1 MLLLMATVT
10 RAKRRLGAFLLE
22 LRGQASRTTIDAAAE
37 LKTSDSTVS
46 RYESGHV
53 LPVWSTVLTLLRYY
67 DAGDAEHKRA
77 TQLWE
82 DAKDEAPPVR
92 LPAGTPKSFRR
103 LVSAER
109 EAETERTIERSVI
122 PGLLQTAEYA
132 RALVGAGH
140 RFNDPDAPVDRVVGP
155 RLTRQER
162 LVDPAP
168 LEFHAVIDE
177 ATIRRVVGSPDTMRD
192 QLDHLL
198 TLAERP
204 NVTIQIMPFLAGAY
218 GTTSG
223 ACIIIGYAEPD
234 DLPNVYL
241 EYPAGGAWVENEADV
256 QRFTTMFEDA
266 VQAALP
272 PGDTADLIRE
282 QIRALTDHEPHEV
295 AEE

>member
-22 LRGQASRTTIDAAAE
+22 LRGQTGRTTIDAAAE

-67 DAGDAEHKRA
+67 DASEPEHKRA

-109 EAETERTIERSVI
+109 EAETIRAIELSVV
-122 PGLLQTAEYA
+122 PGLLQSGPYA
-132 RALVGAGH
+132 QALVDAAH
-140 RFNDPDAPVDRVVGP
+140 QFRDPEKRVDGLVSR
-155 RLTRQER
+155 RLTRQQ
-162 LVDPAP
+162 LLQAPDP
-168 LEFHAVIDE
+168 LKLHVVLDE
-177 ATIRRVVGSPDTMRD
+177 AAIRRIVGGPDVMRD
-192 QLDHLL
+192 QLEHLL
-198 TLAERP
+198 TMGLQT
-204 NVTIQIMPFLAGAY
+204 NITLQVMPYDRGAY
-218 GTTSG
+218 GTMSG
-223 ACIIIGYAEPD
+223 PCTILGYTEPD
-234 DLPNVYL
+234 ETPGVYL
-241 EYPAGGAWVENEADV
+241 EYPAGGAWVENEKDV

-266 VQAALP
+266 VRAALSP
-272 PGDTADLIRE
+272 ADTADLIRE
-282 QIRALTDHEPHEV
+282 QIRALTNYEHHEV